1 MNSTAASAATEP
13 GLDKILKSNLFI
25 RFASACVLVPAFY
38 WVVKSGGFA
47 FSALLLL
54 GALWSAYEW
63 LQMLNRPPQK
73 AVWVIVLFT
82 MALTWGIGLQH
93 DMPVALVLTLIA
105 SLVLM
110 VGFRV
115 FKVARPVL
123 LSMAMSYLV
132 PAMIGLMALRQLPNG
147 FGLTVLLCAS
157 VWMTD
162 TGAYFFGK
170 FLRGMKMAPDISP
183 GKTWAGFFGGLFVAE
198 LTAGVCVLLFHPA
211 KPLVVY
217 AVALG
222 LSLASQIGD
231 LFESWI
237 KRQAGVKNS
246 GDLIPGH
253 GGLLDRVDGLIMATL
268 LFWVG
273 LWAFHFD
280 LSWWTLQD

>member
-1 MNSTAASAATEP
+1 MNFIAASGVTGP
-13 GLDKILKSNLFI
+13 DLDRLLKSNLFI
-25 RFASACVLVPAFY
+25 RFASAGVLVPAFY
-38 WVVKSGGFA
+38 WVVKSGGLA
-47 FSALLLL
+47 YAALLLL

-73 AVWVIVLFT
+73 AVWVVVLFT

-93 DMPVALVLTLIA
+93 DISSALLVTLIA
-105 SLVLM
+105 SLIFM
-110 VGFRV
+110 AGFRI
-115 FKVARPVL
+115 FKVQRPVL
-123 LSMAMSYLV
+123 LSMAMSYLA

-162 TGAYFFGK
+162 TGAFFFGK
-170 FLRGMKMAPDISP
+170 FLRGVKLAPDISP
-183 GKTWAGFFGGLFVAE
+183 AKTWAGFFGGLFVAE
-198 LTAGVCVLLFHPA
+198 LTAGVCILLFHPPR
-211 KPLVVY
+211 PLVVY
-217 AVALG
+217 GVALG
-222 LSLASQIGD
+222 LSLASQVGD

-253 GGLLDRVDGLIMATL
+253 GGLLDRIDGLIMATL
-268 LFWVG
+268 LFWIV

-280 LSWWTLQD
+280 LSWWIMRD